1 MKGVQM
7 LKMVRKNCVECPA
20 KCESLFQV
28 LENTD
33 INKLNK
39 FNTSQSFKK
48 GDIIFHQGTPSFG
61 LYCIEE
67 GDVKIYNQADDGR
80 EIISKIAST
89 GDLIDMSS
97 LFNTKEYQVSAKAL
111 SAVKC
116 CFIEKSQLKE
126 MATNN
131 QHINFELFKFLE
143 RELILAN
150 QRSNELILKN
160 VKSRL
165 ATYLLRTSF
174 TSERLQG
181 RRLTS
186 YLSREE
192 LAGHLGSA
200 HETVIRCL
208 TEFKELGYIRE
219 ENRTF
224 QILNRDKLFELS
236 GGLFS

>member
-1 MKGVQM
+1 M
-7 LKMVRKNCVECPA
+7 LKMTRKNCLECPA
-20 KCESLFQV
+20 QCESLFQG
-28 LENTD
+28 LKNTELD
-33 INKLNK
+33 GLKQ

-67 GDVKIYNQADDGR
+67 GNVKIYNQADDGR

-97 LFNTKEYQVSAKAL
+97 LFNTKDYQVSAKAL

-126 MATNN
+126 MAKNN
-131 QHINFELFKFLE
+131 QQINFELFKFLE
-143 RELILAN
+143 KELITAN

-160 VKSRL
+160 LKSRL
-165 ATYLLRTSF
+165 ATYLIRTAIHP
-174 TSERLQG
+174 ENLKG
-181 RRLTS
+181 HKLTS
-186 YLSREE
+186 NLSREE

-219 ENRTF
+219 ENRIF
-224 QILNRDKLFELS
+224 HILNRDKLFELS
-236 GGLFS
+236 GGPV